1 MIEGSGGD
9 GEAFG
14 TLWPQE
20 RGRTR
25 RNQAGQIP
33 SAQLSPFR
41 GLLSQ
46 GCPSHRGGTLKAYRY
61 DLPVCFSVMSYL
73 PEVEFLITSFEV
85 ICEVLDSK
93 SESWKKTLLSQPVIS
108 FQRKAGFAIKL
119 LLFLWTLIFHSS
131 KILFPKL
138 L

>member
-1 MIEGSGGD
+1 
-9 GEAFG
+9 
-14 TLWPQE
+14 
-20 RGRTR
+20 
-25 RNQAGQIP
+25 
-33 SAQLSPFR
+33 
-41 GLLSQ
+41 
-46 GCPSHRGGTLKAYRY
+46 
-61 DLPVCFSVMSYL
+61 MSYL

-108 FQRKAGFAIKL
+108 FQHKAGFAIKL